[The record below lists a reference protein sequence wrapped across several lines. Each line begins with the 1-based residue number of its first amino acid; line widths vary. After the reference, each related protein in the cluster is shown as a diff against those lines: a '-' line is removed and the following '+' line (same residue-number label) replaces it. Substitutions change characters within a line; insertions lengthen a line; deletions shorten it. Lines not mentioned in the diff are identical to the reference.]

1 MPDPEKGSGIVFF
14 FIKIKKNFIN
24 QIENNYMYDNEN
36 GYQ

>member
-1 MPDPEKGSGIVFF
+1 MPDPEKGTGIVFF
-14 FIKIKKNFIN
+14 YKNKKNFIN